1 MTTGRR
7 PEPNVWRLLRVG
19 LLAGVVA
26 AVVTMAVAGLAGAA
40 GATFEVQ
47 GEAIPLPAFALWS
60 IIGGLIGGALARL
73 LRSPGRFVTVAM
85 VGTALSLIP
94 PLALPDAAATKA
106 VLVLTHLVAASIIIP
121 LLRKRLRTADSLH
134 GEARTR
140 S

>member
-1 MTTGRR
+1 MTTDHR
-7 PEPNVWRLLRVG
+7 PGPNIWLLLRVG

-26 AVVTMAVAGLAGAA
+26 AVATMAVAGLAGAA

-60 IIGGLIGGALARL
+60 IVGCLIGGALARL
-73 LRSPGRFVTVAM
+73 LRGPGRFVIVAL
-85 VGTALSLIP
+85 VCTALSLIP
-94 PLALPDAAATKA
+94 PVVLPDAAATKT

-121 LLRKRLRTADSLH
+121 LLRKQLRTPSRPSH
-134 GEARTR
+134 EARSR